1 LTVDGWATNGSIR
14 LHYLD
19 NECDVSDLPLI
30 MIPGLSGKAAVFQP
44 MIEAL
49 TPYRALSVSL
59 RGRGKSDVPDTGYRF
74 EDHVKDIEAIIEQAQ
89 FHQVCLFGHSIGINY
104 AIGYALENPD
114 RVKGIIVGGYPAE
127 YPVFT
132 ADWALK
138 VMMKYPDELPMKA
151 VLGIQHES
159 VPVSF
164 WERLSE
170 LTCSILILRGNK
182 PSSLLQPEIAEKYIQ
197 YAPQSRIL
205 VFDNSGHRLW
215 HPNLNRFVTALRF
228 FIEECSTSKPVN
240 VDDTNP
246 PKDNE

>member
-1 LTVDGWATNGSIR
+1 MVVDSWATNRNVR

-19 NECDVSDLPLI
+19 NQCDESALPLI
-30 MIPGLSGKAAVFQP
+30 MIPGLSSNAAVFQP

-74 EDHVKDIEAIIEQAQ
+74 ENHVEDVAAIIDQAQ
-89 FHQVCLFGHSIGINY
+89 FKQVCLFGHSIGINY

-138 VMMKYPDELPMKA
+138 VMMKYPDEMPMKA

-159 VPVSF
+159 VQISF

-170 LTCSILILRGNK
+170 LTCPILILRGNK
-182 PSSLLQPEIAEKYIQ
+182 ASSLLKPELVEKYMQ
-197 YAPQSRIL
+197 YAPQSKIL
-205 VFDNSGHRLW
+205 VFEDSGHRLW
-215 HPNLNRFVTALRF
+215 HPNFNRFVTALRF
-228 FIEECSTSKPVN
+228 FIEECTM
-240 VDDTNP
+240 
-246 PKDNE
+246 PKSSDADQLRIPLE

>member
-1 LTVDGWATNGSIR
+1 LTVDGWATNGNVR

-19 NECDVSDLPLI
+19 NECDESALPLI
-30 MIPGLSGKAAVFQP
+30 MIPGLSSNAAVFQP

-74 EDHVKDIEAIIEQAQ
+74 ENHVEDIAKIIDQAQ
-89 FHQVCLFGHSIGINY
+89 FRQVCLFGHSIGINY

-114 RVKGIIVGGYPAE
+114 RVKGIVVGGYPAE
-127 YPVFT
+127 YPIFT

-138 VMMKYPDELPMKA
+138 VMMKYPDEMPMKA

-159 VPVSF
+159 IQISF

-170 LTCSILILRGNK
+170 LTCPILILRGNK
-182 PSSLLQPEIAEKYIQ
+182 ASSLLKPELVEKYLQ
-197 YAPQSRIL
+197 YAPQSQIL
-205 VFDNSGHRLW
+205 VFENSGHRLW
-215 HPNLNRFVTALRF
+215 YPNFNRFVTALRF
-228 FIEECSTSKPVN
+228 FIEECSSI
-240 VDDTNP
+240 
-246 PKDNE
+246 PKSSDAGQMDIPFE